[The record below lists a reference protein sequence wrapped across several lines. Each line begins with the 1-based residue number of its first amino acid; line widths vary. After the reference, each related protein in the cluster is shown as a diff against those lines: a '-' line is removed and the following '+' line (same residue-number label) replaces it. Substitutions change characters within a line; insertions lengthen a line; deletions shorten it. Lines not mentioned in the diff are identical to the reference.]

1 LNGRIAV
8 LEEPAVLAEI
18 AFRNVSKRY
27 GEGQPAVHA
36 LNLAIGNG
44 EFVVL
49 VGPSGCGKSTA
60 LRMVAGLEDISGGEL
75 LIGGRVAND
84 LAPRERNIAMV
95 FQSYALYPHLTVAEN
110 IGFGL
115 RVRGTSAA
123 GIAKKVE
130 TAAQILELGEFLH
143 RKPSQLSGGQRQR
156 VAMGRAIVREPQA
169 FLMDEPLSNLDARL
183 RGQMRTEIARI
194 QRMTGVTTIYVTH
207 DQVEAMTM
215 GDKVAVMNRGVL
227 QQFAA
232 PRTLYDEPANI
243 FVASFIGSPP
253 MNMIE
258 GRVVAGDGGPALMLG
273 ATRIPLPRALLDKKP
288 ALAGH
293 VGKTVVAG
301 VRPEGFA
308 ASGSGA
314 AIPGTVAVAEDLGSA
329 ILVHLDIDAPRPH
342 LNLDGIG
349 LSQDEEA
356 LAGKRDQAR
365 IRLNLHG
372 RTRIKAGDALPV
384 SIDLDHLH
392 LFDPATGAAIAR

>member
-1 LNGRIAV
+1 M
-8 LEEPAVLAEI
+8 AEI
-18 AFRNVSKRY
+18 AFHNYINRY
-27 GEGQPAVHA
+27 GEGKAAVND
-36 LNLAIGNG
+36 LNLSIGNG

-60 LRMVAGLEDISGGEL
+60 LRMVAGLEDISGGQL
-75 LIGGRVAND
+75 LIGGKVAND

-95 FQSYALYPHLTVAEN
+95 FQSYALYPHLSVAEN

-115 RVRGTSAA
+115 RVRGATA
-123 GIAKKVE
+123 GAIAKKVE

-143 RKPSQLSGGQRQR
+143 RMPSQLSGGQRQR
-156 VAMGRAIVREPQA
+156 VSMGRAIVREPQA

-194 QRMTGVTTIYVTH
+194 QKLTGVTTIYVTH

-258 GRVVAGDGGPALMLG
+258 GKIVAGDGGPALMLG
-273 ATRIPLPRALLDKKP
+273 TTQIPLPRTLLDKKP
-288 ALAGH
+288 AIASH
-293 VGKTVVAG
+293 IGKTVVAG
-301 VRPEGFA
+301 VRPEGFVA
-308 ASGSGA
+308 QGSGTT
-314 AIPGTVAVAEDLGSA
+314 IPGTVAVAEDLGST
-329 ILVHLDIDAPRPH
+329 ILVHLDIEAPRPR
-342 LNLDGIG
+342 LNLDGVG

-356 LAGKRDQAR
+356 LAGKHDGAR

-372 RTRIKAGDALPV
+372 RARIKAGDTLPV

-392 LFDPATGAAIAR
+392 LFDPGTGAAISA